1 MGSFFYQV
9 GPPDKAGR
17 TEQGTPSPTVAKPPG
32 RLHQVGIKALQSG
45 VSYHLRELD
54 SHEERASGLLQA
66 RDPEVRV
73 MVRGEFVLESNA
85 IENLSVRIDGVT
97 FGIPADTFGR
107 TPVKFPDPTTVP
119 PAAPAKPAAAKRT
132 R

>member
-1 MGSFFYQV
+1 
-9 GPPDKAGR
+9 
-17 TEQGTPSPTVAKPPG
+17 
-32 RLHQVGIKALQSG
+32 LQSG
-45 VSYHLRELD
+45 VSYRLEEAD

-73 MVRGEFVLESNA
+73 MVRGEFLLESNA
-85 IENLSVRIDGVT
+85 IEHLSVRIDGVVYA
-97 FGIPADTFGR
+97 IPPDTFGR

-119 PAAPAKPAAAKRT
+119 PPPPKPVAPKRT

>member
-1 MGSFFYQV
+1 
-9 GPPDKAGR
+9 
-17 TEQGTPSPTVAKPPG
+17 VAKLPG

-45 VSYHLRELD
+45 VSYHLRELG

-85 IENLSVRIDGVT
+85 IENLSVRIDGVP
-97 FGIPADTFGR
+97 FGIPPKAFGR
-107 TPVKFPDPTTVP
+107 TPVKFLDQTTVP
-119 PAAPAKPAAAKRT
+119 PSAPAKSVGPKKAR
-132 R
+132 

>member
-1 MGSFFYQV
+1 M
-9 GPPDKAGR
+9 
-17 TEQGTPSPTVAKPPG
+17 KPQG

-54 SHEERASGLLQA
+54 SHEERPSGLLQA

-97 FGIPADTFGR
+97 LASR
-107 TPVKFPDPTTVP
+107 PTRSG
-119 PAAPAKPAAAKRT
+119 AR

>member
-9 GPPDKAGR
+9 GPPNKAGR
-17 TEQGTPSPTVAKPPG
+17 TEPGTPPPTVAKPPG

-85 IENLSVRIDGVT
+85 IENLSVRIDGVIYARHNLRWAT
-97 FGIPADTFGR
+97 AGMEVCRVAGK
-107 TPVKFPDPTTVP
+107 TPIRSGNLLSP
-119 PAAPAKPAAAKRT
+119 
-132 R
+132 

>member
-9 GPPDKAGR
+9 GPPNKAGR
-17 TEQGTPSPTVAKPPG
+17 TEPGTPPPTVAKPPG

-66 RDPEVRV
+66 GKLPYDSIVLMLGSDGFLVITCFLACDPACSPRDDEAKWLYGMLIIDDEITSFIQRK
-73 MVRGEFVLESNA
+73 ESA
-85 IENLSVRIDGVT
+85 FFHR
-97 FGIPADTFGR
+97 
-107 TPVKFPDPTTVP
+107 
-119 PAAPAKPAAAKRT
+119 
-132 R
+132 